1 MNELGI
7 IEQGKIEK
15 IRHSK
20 LLVYDIKVLPLVSN
34 MVRSWVYKDKEC
46 MSIVV
51 CNLISCIRKSNL
63 LVYSRNTS
71 GLVRTQNRRNI
82 SSSRVIRCVDFLDKA
97 GLIENIVGSSSRL
110 RDFRSA
116 SYMTPTQ
123 KFINMFISEDVQ
135 MRTESEYLKQTPV
148 LELRDV
154 NKNPMSF
161 RYNEEIQRM
170 DDVVRELN
178 NLNETAVIRDKDG
191 TLLTNI
197 YCRIFNESFDK
208 GGRWYRADVL
218 GIKNKDDNARLDIT
232 INGES
237 VVEIDYANLHFRI
250 AAVLEDLDNME
261 IPVDVYSKV
270 IDDDSNKVER
280 NIVKLSVNIMF
291 NSNSHISA
299 QRAIQSEINR
309 LSLLDKEQFT
319 LGSAKVVM
327 ARIFKHYPSFE
338 YLFCNG
344 DDFGMT
350 LQNFDS
356 NIASMVIEFMLER
369 DIPTLVVHDSFI
381 VPYSHMETLIRAMGE
396 AFRRVLGTDHIIP
409 VGVKFKSVSELGT
422 LLTKETV
429 LA

>member
-20 LLVYDIKVLPLVSN
+20 LLVYGVKVCKRVSG
-34 MVRSWVYKDKEC
+34 VTRHWLCEDKEC
-46 MSIVV
+46 VNVV
-51 CNLISCIRKSNL
+51 VVNLISCIRKGNV
-63 LVYSRNTS
+63 LVYVRNKNNTS
-71 GLVRTQNRRNI
+71 IWNNRKNI
-82 SSSRVIRCVDFLDKA
+82 TPRRVMRCVDFLEKE
-97 GLIENIVGSSSRL
+97 GFIENTIGASSRH

-116 SYMTPTQ
+116 SYITPTQ
-123 KFINMFISEDVQ
+123 KFTDMFISEDVQ

-148 LELRDV
+148 LELRDE

-191 TLLTNI
+191 DLLTNI

-280 NIVKLSVNIMF
+280 NIVKLAVNIMF

-309 LSLLDKEQFT
+309 LSLLEKEQFT

-338 YLFCNG
+338 YLFCND

-381 VPYSHMETLIRAMGE
+381 VPYSQMETLIRAMGE

-409 VGVKFKSVSELGT
+409 VGIKFKSVGELGT

>member
-7 IEQGKIEK
+7 IEQDKVEK
-15 IRHSK
+15 VRHSK
-20 LLVYDIKVLPLVSN
+20 LLVYGVKVCKTVSG
-34 MVRSWVYKDKEC
+34 VTRHWRCEDKEC
-46 MSIVV
+46 VNVV
-51 CNLISCIRKSNL
+51 VVNLISCIRKSNV
-63 LVYSRNTS
+63 LVYVRNKNNIAKDN
-71 GLVRTQNRRNI
+71 NRKKITPR
-82 SSSRVIRCVDFLDKA
+82 RVIRCVNFLEKE
-97 GLIENIVGSSSRL
+97 GLIVNTIGSSSRL

-116 SYMTPTQ
+116 SYMKPTQ
-123 KFINMFISEDVQ
+123 KFINMFNLEDIQ

-148 LELRDV
+148 LELRDED
-154 NKNPMSF
+154 KNPMSF
-161 RYNEEIQRM
+161 RYNDEIQKM

-270 IDDDSNKVER
+270 IDDDENKVER
-280 NIVKLSVNIMF
+280 NIVKLAVNIMF

-309 LSLLDKEQFT
+309 LSDHDKAQFT

-409 VGVKFKSVSELGT
+409 VGVKFKSLGELGVT
-422 LLTKETV
+422 LTKETV